1 MVIWI
6 NFTHPIDLLDILPS
20 FRSAFDG
27 NIQVQ
32 IHSINSSHTFFFCV
46 CVCVCVC
53 VRVGGGGIPLEF
65 AWNARIKTLSL
76 FFLCNSF
83 FPPFFPS
90 PPPKSVPSFTPFLP
104 FSSLLIYRIR
114 EKLYVT
120 ASQKRPFTCLLYKCS
135 AFSLTIQF
143 YIVHTCN
150 NVHVWTTFDNYQYT
164 LVHSQNTHDYRY
176 NYGILPCYYKKH

>member
-6 NFTHPIDLLDILPS
+6 NFTSPIDLLDILPS

-32 IHSINSSHTFFFCV
+32 IHSINSSHKFFL
-46 CVCVCVC
+46 
-53 VRVGGGGIPLEF
+53 GGGIPLEF
-65 AWNARIKTLSL
+65 AWNARFKTLTL

-104 FSSLLIYRIR
+104 CSSWLIYRIR

-120 ASQKRPFTCLLYKCS
+120 SSQKRPCTCLLYKCS

-143 YIVHTCN
+143 YIVHARN
-150 NVHVWTTFDNYQYT
+150 NVHVRTTFDIYQYT
-164 LVHSQNTHDYRY
+164 LVHSQNTHDYKY